1 MPEYTDLGIVC
12 DMTAEPKGPMKDKK
26 SYPCLYV
33 TSEDPIDFSE
43 LGSASIHYGLIESA
57 EKNRDGKTE
66 YRYELEVR
74 KIAPIDEEMDGDG
87 EGEDVIPV
95 KRKPK
100 GGLKQSFGDALDK
113 ARAIRYSEE

>member
-12 DMTAEPKGPMKDKK
+12 DMTAEPKAPIENKK
-26 SYPCLYV
+26 AYPCLYV

-43 LGSASIHYGLIESA
+43 IGTASIHYGLIEST

-74 KIAPIDEEMDGDG
+74 KIAPTEEGMEDD
-87 EGEDVIPV
+87 EGEDVMPV

-113 ARAIRYSEE
+113 ARASRYSEE

>member
-1 MPEYTDLGIVC
+1 MSGPPVTTD
-12 DMTAEPKGPMKDKK
+12 KKK

-43 LGSASIHYGLIESA
+43 LGTASIHYCLIESA
-57 EKNRDGKTE
+57 ENNRDGKTE

-74 KIAPIDEEMDGDG
+74 KIAPTDEDMDGDD
-87 EGEDVIPV
+87 EGEDVMSV

-113 ARAIRYSEE
+113 AITNRSYEE